1 MIVDGNRVIGLCRLG
16 IGLCRLGDL
25 KESGKFV
32 DIPPVRSR
40 MSRLG

>member
-1 MIVDGNRVIGLCRLG
+1 MIVDGNRV